1 MASWKPKTAGP
12 SGMQV
17 PVWSKSF
24 ASAIRGSDQSLNP
37 EAIKSNIQTLDNDRI
52 QPIESLY
59 HHHFRQ
65 TPNQINQLEA
75 ALKREEAKIIDIKDI
90 LEKLDSML
98 NSVSNTSS
106 NTDEILTTRNALH
119 DKLNERCNKQELLQK
134 ELSRVQ
140 HLKELNEEINDESDD
155 IFNQIERERT
165 RAFQEYE
172 SQKREDIE
180 NSKRSPV
187 SSTTSE
193 DSHPSNTTPEPSR
206 TPTIFNVNASE
217 FKPSGKSKLGEGNS
231 NYCLS
236 AYKVDPS
243 TNQKVTYH
251 QPGYLLYPIVSRP
264 LSSVTNN
271 LVVLPQVYIP
281 Q

>member
-1 MASWKPKTAGP
+1 MASWKPKTAAP
-12 SGMQV
+12 SGRQV

-24 ASAIRGSDQSLNP
+24 ASAIRGSNESMNQCES
-37 EAIKSNIQTLDNDRI
+37 IKSNIQSLDNDRI

-65 TPNQINQLEA
+65 SPNQINQLDA

-98 NSVSNTSS
+98 NTSS

-119 DKLNERCNKQELLQK
+119 EKLNERCNKRELLEK
-134 ELSRVQ
+134 ELCRVQ

-172 SQKREDIE
+172 NQKREDIE

-206 TPTIFNVNASE
+206 TPTVFNVNASE
-217 FKPSGKSKLGEGNS
+217 FKPSGKSKLGEGSNS

-236 AYKVDPS
+236 AYKVDS
-243 TNQKVTYH
+243 QNQKVTYH